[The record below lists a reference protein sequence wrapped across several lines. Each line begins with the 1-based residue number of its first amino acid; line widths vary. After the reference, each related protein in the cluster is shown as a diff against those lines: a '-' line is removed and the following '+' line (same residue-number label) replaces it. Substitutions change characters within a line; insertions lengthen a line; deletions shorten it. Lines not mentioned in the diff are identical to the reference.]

1 MDVLLAFHAV
11 KRQYSKSEGWL
22 GGEHSLGNKTRGV
35 SAASMTLEVGR
46 VLWVVRYQIFEVV
59 AEECFPVMC
68 NYIVRLHCY
77 LVYNY
82 IKTPLSWD
90 ILSTN

>member
-1 MDVLLAFHAV
+1 MVH
-11 KRQYSKSEGWL
+11 YE
-22 GGEHSLGNKTRGV
+22 
-35 SAASMTLEVGR
+35 
-46 VLWVVRYQIFEVV
+46 IIEVV

-82 IKTPLSWD
+82 IETPLSGD
-90 ILSTN
+90 ILSSN